1 MYAHL
6 KRLGQVRS
14 QGRRQWVN
22 RPGVSGDSDPWEG
35 LGSGH
40 VGKRVEEVPAGVAG
54 AGGADGRRDPR
65 EDESEGSDGGVSEL
79 LGVGPPGRG
88 ASVPVRPGSI
98 PAHCSERDD
107 EEPHGYASK

>member
-1 MYAHL
+1 MGT
-6 KRLGQVRS
+6 RTNPS
-14 QGRRQWVN
+14 M
-22 RPGVSGDSDPWEG
+22 SGDSRRWEVR
-35 LGSGH
+35 GH
-40 VGKRVEEVPAGVAG
+40 VKQHIERHPPELTES
-54 AGGADGRRDPR
+54 GGADGRRDPR